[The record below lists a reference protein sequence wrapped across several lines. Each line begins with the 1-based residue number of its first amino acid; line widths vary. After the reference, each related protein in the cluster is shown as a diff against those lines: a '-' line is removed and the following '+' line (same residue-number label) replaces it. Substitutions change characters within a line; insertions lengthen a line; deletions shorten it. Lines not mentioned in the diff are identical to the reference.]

1 LSPRDRASVA
11 PTKITTILGAEMDIT
26 LSHNS
31 TDDELLAA
39 VARGDRVAFA
49 ELYDRFAP
57 HVLARVTSEVADT
70 RQALDTVADVFVEF
84 WRQAPRLDRTAGRVA
99 TWMFTAPFAHDGLAE
114 GALAS

>member
-1 LSPRDRASVA
+1 
-11 PTKITTILGAEMDIT
+11 MDIT

-84 WRQAPRLDRTAGRVA
+84 
-99 TWMFTAPFAHDGLAE
+99 TAPFAHDGLAE